1 MAKILVVDDSSDLLE
16 VFSMILN
23 RRGHKVKSIVSGD
36 KLNETI
42 SLFEPDLI
50 LLDVLLRQENGRD
63 ICRKI
68 KEENKV
74 LPIVLIS
81 ANPNLLKDFEECE
94 ADAVIE
100 KPFQI
105 QTVMTTVNKLLEKA
119 RLVN

>member
-1 MAKILVVDDSSDLLE
+1 M
-16 VFSMILN
+16 
-23 RRGHKVKSIVSGD
+23 KSIVSGD

-63 ICRKI
+63 MCRKI

-81 ANPNLLKDFEECE
+81 ANPNLLKNFEECE

-100 KPFQI
+100 KPFEM
-105 QTVMTTVNKLLEKA
+105 QTVMTTVDKLLEKA
-119 RLVN
+119 LLAK

>member
-16 VFSMILN
+16 LFSMILN

-63 ICRKI
+63 MCRKI

-94 ADAVIE
+94 ADAIIE
-100 KPFQI
+100 KPFEM
-105 QTVMTTVNKLLEKA
+105 QTVMTTVDKLLEKA
-119 RLVN
+119 LLAK